1 MDGLAQKKP
10 AAAGF
15 FEGHD
20 AKASCIEAAEAALN

>member
-15 FEGHD
+15 LEAHD
-20 AKASCIEAAEAALN
+20 AKASCLDAVLAALN